1 MTTEPLMRFGI
12 KSHYALLAMA
22 DLAMHA
28 TQEPVRLSSISDRQ
42 KLSLAFLEQIFNQ
55 LKNHGLVKST
65 RGQKGGYILALT
77 PEAIKITEILAA
89 IDEPLQVTRCNSTG
103 TTGCQGENARC
114 MVHHLWENLEE
125 QITIY
130 LGQKTLIDLLASSD
144 PHQNKTCAG
153 AA

>member
-1 MTTEPLMRFGI
+1 MRFGI

-42 KLSLAFLEQIFNQ
+42 KLPLAFLEQIFNQ
-55 LKNHGLVKST
+55 LKRHDLVKST

-77 PEAIKITEILAA
+77 PQAITISSILAA
-89 IDEPLQVTRCNSTG
+89 IEEPLRVTRCDSAG

-114 MVHHLWENLEE
+114 KVHHVWKDLEE
-125 QITIY
+125 QISVY
-130 LGQKTLIDLLASSD
+130 LGQKTLSDLLAHPESQ
-144 PHQNKTCAG
+144 QNKRCGGLT
-153 AA
+153 